1 VIDMIFLVPDTTAA
15 ASKHTFGQDI
25 GVSLKKCPLVIE
37 TSVRL
42 VYKD

>member
-25 GVSLKKCPLVIE
+25 STYRVPKKMSIG
-37 TSVRL
+37 
-42 VYKD
+42 Y